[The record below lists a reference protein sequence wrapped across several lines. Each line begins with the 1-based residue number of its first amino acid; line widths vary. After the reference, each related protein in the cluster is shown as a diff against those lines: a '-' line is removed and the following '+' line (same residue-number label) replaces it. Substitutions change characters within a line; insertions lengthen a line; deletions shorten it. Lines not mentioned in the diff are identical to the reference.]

1 MPERQGETRRAQK
14 RSKKMRLEANENVE
28 KKPEKSFENPLT
40 NGTECDILYKL
51 SQRAATN
58 GTLKIEQRKTRKQS
72 KERRK
77 TNQRTR

>member
-1 MPERQGETRRAQK
+1 MPERQGRQGERRKEAGK
-14 RSKKMRLEANENVE
+14 IRLEANENVE

>member
-1 MPERQGETRRAQK
+1 
-14 RSKKMRLEANENVE
+14 MRLEANENVE
-28 KKPEKSFENPLT
+28 KKLEKSFENPLT
-40 NGTECDILYKL
+40 NGTEYDILNKL
-51 SQRAATN
+51 SQRAVAN